1 MQTPAHIY
9 IYIYTE
15 RERSLKIE
23 ASYDVG
29 NIYFYFIDETVQTT
43 CPRTPK
49 TENPTQMARVQ
60 CFHLLGISLLS
71 SMGSFFFR
79 NSLPPC
85 CVVFW
90 GLSVKGSCPPL
101 PKSK

>member
-1 MQTPAHIY
+1 MYNSFMQIPAH

-49 TENPTQMARVQ
+49 TENPIQMALVQ

-71 SMGSFFFR
+71 SMGSFF
-79 NSLPPC
+79 SETAYPH
-85 CVVFW
+85 VV
-90 GLSVKGSCPPL
+90 
-101 PKSK
+101 